1 MENINIIMIK
11 YQNYYNAKNN
21 NCSILTISKAG
32 LSTATMNETRTYDSS
47 YNKNNIIHTYLY

>member
-1 MENINIIMIK
+1 MIK